1 MSLGRYTLV
10 VLAFAAATLAVVGAG
25 FRESLGPAGLLATV
39 VGACL
44 AAANTLAAYGL
55 VVWSRGRSAHV
66 FMGSLLGGMLGRM
79 AVMLAAV
86 AAGILYFGLPQVPLV
101 FSLLAYFVSFLVLE
115 LCVVQKRTLA
125 ERP

>member
-10 VLAFAAATLAVVGAG
+10 VLAFVTVSLGVVAA
-25 FRESLGPAGLLATV
+25 FREALGPAGLLATG
-39 VGACL
+39 VGAGL

-55 VVWSRGRSAHV
+55 LVWSARRSAHV

-79 AVMLAAV
+79 ALMLVAV
-86 AAGILYFGLPQVPLV
+86 SVAILYFGLPQVPLV
-101 FSLLAYFVSFLVLE
+101 FSLLAYFVGFLVLE
-115 LCVVQKRTLA
+115 LCVVQRRPLT